1 MTPFVELQNVE
12 EVVVGSSVSASRMA
26 SASKSIRLLDILF
39 GIFDKNGHNGLK
51 IQ

>member
-1 MTPFVELQNVE
+1 MTPLVELQNVE
-12 EVVVGSSVSASRMA
+12 AVVVGSCVSASRMA
-26 SASKSIRLLDILF
+26 SKAIRLLDILF